1 MVKTQQGQLHELKMH
16 SADQLCT
23 VRLQQILLLFQTCIP
38 KGKLSN
44 SDDSLA
50 ILVSQNQCRTLFP

>member
-16 SADQLCT
+16 SADQLHT
-23 VRLQQILLLFQTCIP
+23 AHLQQILLLFQTCIP

-50 ILVSQNQCRTLFP
+50 ILVS